1 MGPKKKKGEGEGG
14 KGKSSKLTKMNEM
27 DRVKYLERRFLFIKH
42 FNSIHMYTVKVI
54 YTIATNKYGVYISGC
69 QKNSSVSIENF

>member
-42 FNSIHMYTVKVI
+42 FNAIHCKSDI
-54 YTIATNKYGVYISGC
+54 YHSNLLVGRVYDD
-69 QKNSSVSIENF
+69 F